1 MILLSYF
8 EPETG
13 VWQQISYQQLPAQL
27 PSDAKLWVNLN
38 DATAEEQ
45 LQVLRRFAIVPTLA
59 EDFSR
64 QRHPP
69 KLESQTDF
77 TLLIMRGYADNAQ
90 LNWVGGPLDGTY
102 VSQDTIRGTWEKFG
116 KAVGPLKVTI
126 NNLEES
132 VNPKGATVLA
142 NVQFEGKMPIKVR
155 YVLTYRDGK
164 LVSETWQIDPKLAIA
179 AY

>member
-1 MILLSYF
+1 MKQLFIASSLLALSIGSALAGPAADAAQTHF
-8 EPETG
+8 AAIG
-13 VWQQISYQQLPAQL
+13 VGDIP
-27 PSDAKLWVNLN
+27 
-38 DATAEEQ
+38 
-45 LQVLRRFAIVPTLA
+45 I
-59 EDFSR
+59 
-64 QRHPP
+64 
-69 KLESQTDF
+69 
-77 TLLIMRGYADNAQ
+77 IMRGYADSAQ

-116 KAVGPLKVTI
+116 KAVGPQKVTI

-132 VNPKGATVLA
+132 INPKGATVLA
-142 NVQFEGKMPIKVR
+142 NVQFDGKMSIKVR